1 MNKPLT
7 VNDFNR
13 APVNNPQQ
21 VKRNYAQLV
30 SVDVAAADVG
40 IYSQLEAGAKR
51 RQLESSKV
59 VTETTERVV

>member
-1 MNKPLT
+1 MNTPLT
-7 VNDFNR
+7 ADNFNR
-13 APVNNPQQ
+13 APVENLQQ